1 MSILNRPLFRRK
13 LSKNEL
19 KMHGIQAFA
28 NGGVVAPYD
37 YLMQRRMAD
46 GGPTDPKDLLPQV
59 PPMEN
64 MADPVNLQT
73 GESMLVNNFINL
85 MKESGLIEELKEAQ
99 RTGNKQLENTLYEVY
114 RNAYTKQVTEP
125 MEEGMSSGNMMGYAN
140 GGDVEK
146 STNPFGIDLGL
157 NESGAIS
164 GDSLLGGASLG
175 LGGGE
180 SSLPSGSI
188 EKIKDFFSSDNSTS
202 STSSTKGPRGINKE
216 DITTTTTVNTNSTK
230 NQSGKYAGKKAGDI
244 IEESEIQED
253 EDGVQF
259 KIVRRLVKGSK
270 GELRLGGEEKII
282 TFTPDKVIKIRGG
295 EKTVKGSGEKKDVK
309 SNTETKADDSQNFAP
324 IADQD
329 SEVEELTEVSRI
341 QQLIKER
348 SDLYK
353 DILGDPTKQMASQGF
368 LQLAQF
374 GLNLAAA
381 QGGNFATKVARSAK
395 DPLTA
400 FAKIAQDAQNDAK
413 GIELA
418 AVKSAEDIL
427 KTEIASDGRKLS
439 DEDKIQTIF
448 TATFENTQNAGTAA
462 RAAGGIKKSLLAGSV
477 DELFTTYPGKKEG
490 TINTKK
496 LIQGGGSKNV
506 YYIDVNGVRVPAVL
520 KESSQTKKTVTIDDF
535 VALQDVKLI

>member
-59 PPMEN
+59 PPREN
-64 MADPVNLQT
+64 MADPVNIQT

-99 RTGNKQLENTLYEVY
+99 RTGNKQLESTLYEVY
-114 RNAYTKQVTEP
+114 RNAYKKQVTEP
-125 MEEGMSSGNMMGYAN
+125 MEEGMASENMMGYAN

-146 STNPFGIDLGL
+146 STNPFGIDLGY

-164 GDSLLGGASLG
+164 GDKLLGGATLG

-188 EKIKDFFSSDNSTS
+188 EKIKEFFSSDDSTS
-202 STSSTKGPRGINKE
+202 STSSTKGPFGRNKE
-216 DITTTTTVNTNSTK
+216 TTREVSVNTSK

-259 KIVRRLVKGSK
+259 KIVRRLIQGSK
-270 GELRLGGEEKII
+270 GELRLGAEEKII
-282 TFTPDKVIKIRGG
+282 TFTPDKVITTGRGG
-295 EKTVKGSGEKKDVK
+295 KTVKGSGEKANVT
-309 SNTETKADDSQNFAP
+309 SNTETTTNDSQNFAP

-400 FAKIAQDAQNDAK
+400 FAKIAQDAQNDSK

-418 AVKSAEDIL
+418 AIKSAEDIL
-427 KTEIASDGRKLS
+427 KTEIAADGRKLS
-439 DEDKIQTIF
+439 DDDKIQTIF
-448 TATFENTQNAGTAA
+448 SATFETTQNPTTAA
-462 RAAGGIKKSLLAGSV
+462 RAAGGIKKSLLAGNV
-477 DELFTTYPGKKEG
+477 ADLFENPTLAGKKEG

-496 LIQGGGSKNV
+496 LIQAKGNQNV
-506 YYIDVNGVRVPAVL
+506 YYIDVDGVRVPAVL
-520 KESSQTKKTVTIDDF
+520 KESSQTKKTVTIEDF

>member
-1 MSILNRPLFRRK
+1 
-13 LSKNEL
+13 
-19 KMHGIQAFA
+19 
-28 NGGVVAPYD
+28 
-37 YLMQRRMAD
+37 
-46 GGPTDPKDLLPQV
+46 
-59 PPMEN
+59 
-64 MADPVNLQT
+64 
-73 GESMLVNNFINL
+73 MLVNNFINL

-99 RTGNKQLENTLYEVY
+99 RTGNKQLESTLYEVY
-114 RNAYTKQVTEP
+114 RNAYKKQVTEP
-125 MEEGMSSGNMMGYAN
+125 MEEGMASENMMGYAN

-146 STNPFGIDLGL
+146 STNPFGIDLGYD
-157 NESGAIS
+157 ESGAIS
-164 GDSLLGGASLG
+164 DDPLLGGASLG

-180 SSLPSGSI
+180 SNIPSGSI
-188 EKIKDFFSSDNSTS
+188 EKIKEFFSSDGSTS
-202 STSSTKGPRGINKE
+202 STSSTKGPRGKKSE
-216 DITTTTTVNTNSTK
+216 TTREVSANTSR

-259 KIVRRLVKGSK
+259 KIVRRLIQGSK
-270 GELRLGGEEKII
+270 GELRLGAEEKII
-282 TFTPDKVIKIRGG
+282 TFTPEKVITTGRGK
-295 EKTVKGSGEKKDVK
+295 KTIESSGKKTDVT
-309 SNTETKADDSQNFAP
+309 SNAGTTTGDSQNFP
-324 IADQD
+324 KTADQD
-329 SEVEELTEVSRI
+329 TEVEELTEVSRI

-400 FAKIAQDAQNDAK
+400 FAKIAQDAQNDSK

-418 AVKSAEDIL
+418 AIKSAEDIL
-427 KTEIASDGRKLS
+427 KTEIAADGRKLS
-439 DEDKIQTIF
+439 DDDKIQTIF
-448 TATFENTQNAGTAA
+448 TATFETTQNPTTAA
-462 RAAGGIKKSLLAGSV
+462 RAAGGIKKSLLAGNV
-477 DELFTTYPGKKEG
+477 EDLFKNPTLAGKKEG

-496 LIQGGGSKNV
+496 LIQGGGNQNV
-506 YYIDVNGVRVPAVL
+506 YYIDVDGVRVPAVL
-520 KESSQTKKTVTIDDF
+520 KESSQTKKTVTIEDF